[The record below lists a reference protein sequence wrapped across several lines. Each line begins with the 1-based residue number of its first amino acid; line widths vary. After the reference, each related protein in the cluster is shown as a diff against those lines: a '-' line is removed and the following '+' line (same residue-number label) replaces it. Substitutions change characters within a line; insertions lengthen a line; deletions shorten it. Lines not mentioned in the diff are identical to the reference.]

1 MEDLRQVDVEASQ
14 RLAAKYSQWAS
25 VREHVRTGTVR
36 HLDRTE
42 QVQARI
48 NRLLQNPLIEKNLEI
63 RGVAAEFRTSVVDEF
78 SPAAASELER
88 LIGGADFLPT
98 WFLTRG
104 AELRRTVARV
114 RARNAA
120 GREMPGTGF
129 LVAPRLL
136 LTNFHVLDWSDIGL
150 PSLSEIAPASLA
162 EFDFEEQFNGLM
174 QPVATFRLQPQTLLL
189 ASSWDQ
195 LDYALV
201 AVEPR
206 SIEAPPVSL
215 DNFGYNRLAGDLG
228 KINKGEPVYVVQ
240 HPNGQPKQV
249 VLQNNLLIDRDEHVP
264 YLTYEADTEKGSS
277 GSPVFN
283 RQWEVIA
290 LHHAPQ
296 IARDADGHILARD
309 GSLWSP
315 AMGAAAVQYLKLNEG
330 VRISRIL
337 ADLAQ
342 KLDAFRTR
350 GLNTIGPQERC
361 TTEGLAFL
369 EAALQFREGVS
380 PVVIAAPTGPPTLP
394 RPTPPRPS
402 SSFPRPD

>member
-1 MEDLRQVDVEASQ
+1 MEDLRPVDVAASQ
-14 RLAAKYSQWAS
+14 RLAAKDSQWAS

-36 HLDRTE
+36 YLDKTE

-48 NRLLQNPLIEKNLEI
+48 NRLLQNPLIEKNLAI
-63 RGVAAEFRTSVVDEF
+63 RGVADEFRTRVVDEF
-78 SPAAASELER
+78 SPAAESALER
-88 LIGGADFLPT
+88 LIGGADFLPI

-150 PSLSEIAPASLA
+150 PALAEIAPASLA

-174 QPVATFRLQPQTLLL
+174 QPVATFPLQPHTLLL

-201 AVEPR
+201 AVEPQ
-206 SIEAPPVSL
+206 SIEARAVSL
-215 DNFGYNRLAGDLG
+215 DDFGYNRLAGDLG

-296 IARDADGHILARD
+296 IARDADGNILARD
-309 GSLWSP
+309 GSLWTPS
-315 AMGAAAVQYLKLNEG
+315 MGATAVQYLKLNEG

-337 ADLAQ
+337 TDLAQ
-342 KLDAFRTR
+342 KLDALRTR
-350 GLNTIGPQERC
+350 GLNAIGPQERC
-361 TTEGLAFL
+361 TTEGLALL
-369 EAALQFREGVS
+369 EAALQFRAGVS
-380 PVVIAAPTGPPTLP
+380 PVVIGAPTGTPTLP
-394 RPTPPRPS
+394 RPTPPHPP

>member
-1 MEDLRQVDVEASQ
+1 MEDLPQIYLEASQ
-14 RLAAKYSQWAS
+14 RLDSKYSQWES
-25 VREHVRTGTVR
+25 THEHVRTGTVR
-36 HLDRTE
+36 HLDE
-42 QVQARI
+42 KEHVQARI
-48 NRLLQNPLIEKNLEI
+48 NRLLKNPLIERNLET
-63 RGVAAEFRTSVVDEF
+63 RGVAVEFRTRVVDQF
-78 SPAAASELER
+78 SPTAQSELER
-88 LIGGADFLPT
+88 LIGGTDFLPA

-114 RARNAA
+114 RARNAT

-129 LVAPRLL
+129 LVAPHLL

-150 PSLSEIAPASLA
+150 PSLSEVAPASFA

-174 QPVATFRLQPQTLLL
+174 QPVATFRLQPQTLML
-189 ASSWDQ
+189 ASSWNQ
-195 LDYALV
+195 LDYVLV

-206 SIEAPPVSL
+206 SIEARPVSL
-215 DNFGYNRLAGDLG
+215 DDFGYNRLAGDLG
-228 KINKGEPVYVVQ
+228 KINKGEPVYIVQ

-249 VLQNNLLIDRDEHVP
+249 VLQNNLLIDRDEQVP

-296 IARDADGHILARD
+296 IARDAAGNVLARD
-309 GSLWSP
+309 GSLWTP
-315 AMGAAAVQYLKLNEG
+315 AMGSAEVQYLKLNEG

-342 KLDAFRTR
+342 KLDSLRTR
-350 GLNTIGPQERC
+350 GLNATDPQERC
-361 TTEGLAFL
+361 TTEGLALL
-369 EAALQFREGVS
+369 EAALQFRQGVS
-380 PVVIAAPTGPPTLP
+380 PVVLGAPTGN
-394 RPTPPRPS
+394 PTPPRPPGAFS
-402 SSFPRPD
+402 RPD